1 MKVQQIMTRDVEC
14 IQPDRTLQEAASR
27 MKALDVGALPVCG
40 NNRLEGMITDR
51 DIVVR
56 SIAKGHDPGQEKVG
70 EAMTRELA
78 CCTEDQEVEEA
89 ARLMDAK
96 LIRRLAVING
106 NRQLVGILALADL
119 AVGSGS
125 PQLTGQTLQ
134 RISQPEGTR
143 SLPAVEATPY

>member
-14 IQPDRTLQEAASR
+14 IQPDRTLQDAASR

-56 SIAKGHDPGQEKVG
+56 SIAVGHDPRKETVG
-70 EAMTRELA
+70 EAMTRKLA
-78 CCTEDQEVEEA
+78 CCREDQNIEEA
-89 ARLMDAK
+89 ARLMNAK
-96 LIRRLAVING
+96 QIRRLAVING

-125 PQLTGQTLQ
+125 PELTGQTLE
-134 RISQPEGTR
+134 RISEPEHRDRMT
-143 SLPAVEATPY
+143 VEATPY

>member
-1 MKVQQIMTRDVEC
+1 MKVQQIMSCDVEC

-56 SIAKGHDPGQEKVG
+56 SIAEGHDPREERVG
-70 EAMTRELA
+70 EVMTRELA
-78 CCTEDQEVEEA
+78 CCREDQNIEEA
-89 ARLMDAK
+89 ARLMNVK
-96 LIRRLAVING
+96 QIRRLAVING

-119 AVGSGS
+119 AVGSSS

-134 RISQPEGTR
+134 RISQPERPDGMT
-143 SLPAVEATPY
+143 VKGTPY

>member
-56 SIAKGHDPGQEKVG
+56 AIAEGHDPRQEKVSD
-70 EAMTRELA
+70 AMTRELA
-78 CCTEDQEVEEA
+78 CCAEDQDIEEA
-89 ARLMDAK
+89 ARLMNAK
-96 LIRRLAVING
+96 QIRRLAVING

-125 PQLTGQTLQ
+125 PRLTGQTLE

-143 SLPAVEATPY
+143 SMPVVQATPY

>member
-56 SIAKGHDPGQEKVG
+56 AVAEGRDPRQEKVG

-78 CCTEDQEVEEA
+78 CCAEDQEVEEA
-89 ARLMDAK
+89 A
-96 LIRRLAVING
+96 
-106 NRQLVGILALADL
+106 
-119 AVGSGS
+119 
-125 PQLTGQTLQ
+125 PLTAPVVAAASASMSAPG
-134 RISQPEGTR
+134 
-143 SLPAVEATPY
+143 SLPSVPVVL